1 MHEGHFF
8 LAVVVI
14 IVAFF
19 GLLIWAG
26 IHGDLDCPEG
36 KHRILI
42 GKVPVCVED

>member
-26 IHGDLDCPEG
+26 IHGPGLSRRQAPDSD
-36 KHRILI
+36 R
-42 GKVPVCVED
+42 